1 MTFASATQFHVY
13 LPWVWVK
20 ACFLNVKAIVA
31 AFNQKKALAGA
42 FSVIRN
48 LRVDLR
54 SQLYY

>member
-1 MTFASATQFHVY
+1 MTSASVTQLHVY
-13 LPWVWVK
+13 LPWVN
-20 ACFLNVKAIVA
+20 ACFFNVKAIVA